1 MKAVCILVVS
11 ALVLT
16 IPIFLWSAEEGPA
29 LYETNCS
36 VCHGVKGEGNADT
49 EMPKI
54 IGTPMTLEELTA
66 YITKGDEQKMIHAS
80 PIEGLNEDQ
89 AKLIAAHVKSLKD
102 Q

>member
-1 MKAVCILVVS
+1 MKALCVLFMT

-36 VCHGVKGEGNADT
+36 VCHGAKGEGNADT

-54 IGTPMTLEELTA
+54 IGTPMTLEELTV
-66 YITKGDEQKMIHAS
+66 YITKGDENKVMHAS
-80 PIEGLNEDQ
+80 PIEGVDEVQ
-89 AKLIAAHVKSLKD
+89 AKLIAAHVKTLKD
-102 Q
+102 